1 MKHYLFLALLAL
13 WLPGSVFAQNKQLDS
28 LFKAFSG
35 RDFDQVVLPAKQA
48 LEQKQKEVIPALIQL
63 LQNPEQAKLY
73 YSQQLMY
80 PGSKRVVEE
89 NEIIVPYELDWI
101 SVRAG
106 WLLEEICFKDF
117 GYRSLAT
124 LDPSFEEIKH
134 HNRNEENEQIYAV
147 DWQNRLPQEQINQSR
162 KKLATA
168 VASWWEQNK
177 NEWTRVKAIKEALQ
191 SNNEYFIGKALDF
204 ISDYAPY
211 KNSCDNFFD
220 AYPNE
225 IRPLIVLLKHSLFK
239 SLPEK
244 LEDFW
249 SVRGDRQNQ
258 PQP

>member
-1 MKHYLFLALLAL
+1 LFVHG
-13 WLPGSVFAQNKQLDS
+13 PVGVG
-28 LFKAFSG
+28 G
-35 RDFDQVVLPAKQA
+35 RVAAGTDGAVGQSHDEVHQHTADHDHPVHHRLQV
-48 LEQKQKEVIPALIQL
+48 KQKEVIPALIQL

-117 GYRSLAT
+117 GFRSLAT
-124 LDPSFEEIKH
+124 LDPSFQEIKH

-147 DWQNRLPQEQINQSR
+147 DWKNRLSQEQINQSR

-168 VASWWEQNK
+168 AASWWDQNK

-191 SNNEYFIGKALDF
+191 SNNEYVITKALDF
-204 ISDYAPY
+204 ISDYAPD

-225 IRPLIVLLKHSLFK
+225 IRPLIVLLKHSLLK

-249 SVRGDRQNQ
+249 SARGDRQNQ